1 MSGSVRR
8 WQGLLWWVAPM
19 LALAALLGVRDWT
32 GEEQIHRLPAAPALI
47 EGKAIVPSVLPEYH
61 LDPVAS
67 LNETVDRTLFN
78 PTRRPAPAAPT
89 SADGGPKAIQRGQ
102 FVLTGT
108 TLAGTRS
115 IAFLREVANGKARTV
130 QGGDKINGMV
140 VSEIGPDRVK
150 FTLDGDVEE
159 LTLKVAAGPK
169 VNVAAAPATGVPAVA
184 GGRTVGGFG
193 RRAGAAAAATAG
205 EGAPPPNVAARRAA
219 SRAAAAAA
227 AEQAPAGA
235 AAAAPAANANSDPWA
250 NVYQKMQQGEQ
261 TQQPRQRGR
270 TR

>member
-1 MSGSVRR
+1 MSPSVRR
-8 WQGLLWWVAPM
+8 WQGLLWWMAPM
-19 LALAALLGVRDWT
+19 LALAALLGVETDW
-32 GEEQIHRLPAAPALI
+32 GRQIHRLPAAPALI

-115 IAFLREVANGKARTV
+115 IAFLKEVANGKARTV

-169 VNVAAAPATGVPAVA
+169 ANVAAAPATGGPAVA
-184 GGRTVGGFG
+184 GGRTGGGFG
-193 RRAGAAAAATAG
+193 RRAGAAAGATG

-235 AAAAPAANANSDPWA
+235 AAPPASNTSSDPWA
-250 NVYQKMQQGEQ
+250 NVYQKMQQGDQ
-261 TQQPRQRGR
+261 AQQPRQRGR
-270 TR
+270 NR